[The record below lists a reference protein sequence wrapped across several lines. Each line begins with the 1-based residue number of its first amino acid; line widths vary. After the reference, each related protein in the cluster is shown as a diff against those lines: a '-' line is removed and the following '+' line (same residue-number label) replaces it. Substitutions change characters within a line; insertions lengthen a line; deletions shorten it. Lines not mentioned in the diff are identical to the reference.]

1 MGLPCRFSVSRTAGT
16 KTDNAAVRELVHK
29 QTPLIMFGSYN
40 ERMYLSEMGGS
51 GPMRATY
58 IPASFP
64 GAVIRRHT
72 GTPFMGYSGAT
83 YVVQEVCNALFDAL
97 FHILPLGTDMDRVEA
112 TPARGVVA
120 DNTRWDDAAQ
130 TWLRKV
136 IEQQP
141 VLVQI
146 SAAKRLRDQA
156 EQRAREAGEE
166 VVTEQYVKRA
176 GLELGLGEPA

>member
-1 MGLPCRFSVSRTAGT
+1 
-16 KTDNAAVRELVHK
+16 
-29 QTPLIMFGSYN
+29 
-40 ERMYLSEMGGS
+40 
-51 GPMRATY
+51 
-58 IPASFP
+58 
-64 GAVIRRHT
+64 
-72 GTPFMGYSGAT
+72 
-83 YVVQEVCNALFDAL
+83 
-97 FHILPLGTDMDRVEA
+97 MDRVEA